1 MRCRLQRPTRFQ
13 WRTAVKRFLAFLL
26 LFLFLC
32 ASALAAASLEAPY
45 TPDSPGAAVAAAAAE
60 VLGLELHLTD
70 GADLPKAADVMLL
83 SPGALLCADQSL
95 IISGLQGYTSQ
106 DLRTAMRP
114 VCRLAVS
121 PLYLVVNAQ
130 AAADLGITDA
140 QSLLSYIA
148 EHEYEA
154 YFARH
159 IDADVADRAVT
170 KLSESVPVFTEG
182 YPEDEIPSALESG
195 EVLAAVVSEAQLAVA
210 DSSLLPLCS
219 LGAERTAAFPDLPC
233 AADLDIP
240 PCDGIGIW
248 LFASSDTD
256 DAAVAQAASAC
267 QDMDPAAVNAV
278 PGFVFAPLAGEEA
291 EKEIRDIIADYIGY
305 MTSEGLFFYEQ

>member
-1 MRCRLQRPTRFQ
+1 M
-13 WRTAVKRFLAFLL
+13 KRFLAFLL

-83 SPGALLCADQSL
+83 YPGALLCADQSL

-159 IDADVADRAVT
+159 IDADVSDRAVT

-219 LGAERTAAFPDLPC
+219 LGAERTPVLRVYNKCDLLPAFTGLPRDRGGVCVSAAT
-233 AADLDIP
+233 
-240 PCDGIGIW
+240 GEG
-248 LFASSDTD
+248 
-256 DAAVAQAASAC
+256 
-267 QDMDPAAVNAV
+267 MDRLLERIV
-278 PGFVFAPLAGEEA
+278 
-291 EKEIRDIIADYIGY
+291 KEL
-305 MTSEGLFFYEQ
+305 TP

>member
-1 MRCRLQRPTRFQ
+1 MRRARHLTVQ

-26 LFLFLC
+26 VCLLLC
-32 ASALAAASLEAPY
+32 ASALAGSPLEAPY
-45 TPDSPGAAVAAAAAE
+45 APGSPGAAVAAAAAE
-60 VLGLELHLTD
+60 ALGLELHLTD
-70 GADLPKAADVMLL
+70 GADLPKAADVMLQ

-106 DLRTAMRP
+106 DLRTAMLP
-114 VCRLAVS
+114 VCRIAVN
-121 PLYLVVNAQ
+121 PLYLAVNAQ

-170 KLSESVPVFTEG
+170 KLSESIPVFTEG

-195 EVLAAVVSEAQLAVA
+195 EVLAAVVSEIQLAE
-210 DSSLLPLCS
+210 DGQSLLPVCS

-233 AADLDIP
+233 AAELDLP
-240 PCDGIGIW
+240 VCDGTGIW

-256 DAAVAQAASAC
+256 DAAVTQAASVC
-267 QDMDPAAVNAV
+267 LGMDPAAVNAV
-278 PGFVFAPLAGEEA
+278 PGFTFSPLAGEDA

>member
-1 MRCRLQRPTRFQ
+1 M
-13 WRTAVKRFLAFLL
+13 KRFLAFLL

-45 TPDSPGAAVAAAAAE
+45 TPESPGAAVAAAAAE

-130 AAADLGITDA
+130 AASDLGITDA

-159 IDADVADRAVT
+159 IDADVSDRAVT

-182 YPEDEIPSALESG
+182 YPEDKIPSALESG

>member
-1 MRCRLQRPTRFQ
+1 MEDRREKIPCLPAPFPVPVRFRPCRR
-13 WRTAVKRFLAFLL
+13 LARG
-26 LFLFLC
+26 
-32 ASALAAASLEAPY
+32 ALHSGF
-45 TPDSPGAAVAAAAAE
+45 PGAAVAAAAAE

-159 IDADVADRAVT
+159 IDADVSDRAVT

>member
-1 MRCRLQRPTRFQ
+1 M
-13 WRTAVKRFLAFLL
+13 KRFLAFLL
-26 LFLFLC
+26 LFLFLFLC
-32 ASALAAASLEAPY
+32 AAALAASPLEAPY
-45 TPDSPGAAVAAAAAE
+45 TSGSPGASIAAAVAEA
-60 VLGLELHLTD
+60 LGLELHLTD
-70 GADLPKAADVMLL
+70 GADLPKAADVMLQ

-106 DLRTAMRP
+106 DLRSAMRP
-114 VCRLAVS
+114 VCRIAVS
-121 PLYLVVNAQ
+121 PLYLVVNKQ

-140 QSLLSYIA
+140 QSLLSYIS

-159 IDADVADRAVT
+159 IDADVSDRAVT

-195 EVLAAVVSEAQLAVA
+195 EVLAAVVSEAQLDGA

-219 LGAERTAAFPDLPC
+219 LSAERTAAFPDLPC
-233 AADLDIP
+233 AAELDIP

-256 DAAVAQAASAC
+256 NTTITQAASAC
-267 QDMDPAAVNAV
+267 LGMDPASVNTV
-278 PGFVFAPLAGEEA
+278 PGFAFAPLAGEEA
-291 EKEIRDIIADYIGY
+291 DKEIRDIIADYIGY